1 MITSFPANRLHSSTH
16 SDSSPHPQ
24 CRICDWRQAII
35 KNGRHI
41 LDLGLGGPAVWQR
54 ELEGHFGLLSERCTS
69 LTALRCDG
77 DSMCR
82 ELFPSLKK
90 IFVRNPELQ
99 SLEIGGLRCLEAS
112 LVLSNL
118 KKLVVT
124 SELTAKDV
132 LYLLDVFL
140 HLEELTFV
148 LSDRPWACLNGTE
161 TFNTDLVRVEPS
173 HLKRLRVL
181 RIEGYADI
189 GSILSRCPN
198 IEHICFDGAYA
209 NAHSI
214 TDVLP
219 SGVFSRLTSL
229 SFHDSEA
236 WPGLLAAL
244 PPHQLRNLSIYCIY
258 MSKLLDILECQYM
271 SLEHLDLSCSITCEC
286 SMAIFTKCVALKTLK
301 LNIPEDQLDDLRFI
315 IFQPWGCTLLEE
327 LEFPLMLSR
336 SFTGSPLQK
345 LAALMKT
352 EVPAVTDGAMLDRLV
367 DWGQAQDI
375 FMERLGTLTRLRR
388 LVLSKTSAYIS
399 WRLDSGLS
407 RLQNLDRLEVLHL
420 GRQQYFQGVD
430 ELQWMKRNFPR
441 LLKLVVSKIEDD
453 RMLEWL
459 LVHWPELTVVE
470 LANVEE
476 GAWR

>member
-1 MITSFPANRLHSSTH
+1 
-16 SDSSPHPQ
+16 
-24 CRICDWRQAII
+24 
-35 KNGRHI
+35 
-41 LDLGLGGPAVWQR
+41 
-54 ELEGHFGLLSERCTS
+54 
-69 LTALRCDG
+69 
-77 DSMCR
+77 MCQ
-82 ELFPSLKK
+82 ELFPSLEK
-90 IFVRNPELQ
+90 IFVRNPGLQ
-99 SLEIGGLRCLEAS
+99 SLEISGLRCLEAS
-112 LVLSNL
+112 LILSNL
-118 KKLVVT
+118 RKLVMV
-124 SELTAKDV
+124 SRLSAKDV

-140 HLEELTFV
+140 HLEEFTFV
-148 LSDRPWACLNGTE
+148 LSDRPWICLNGTE

-173 HLKRLRVL
+173 HLKRLCLL
-181 RIEGYADI
+181 RIGGLSGI

-198 IEHICFDGAYA
+198 IEHICFDGSYA

-229 SFHDSEA
+229 SFQCAGSEA
-236 WPGLLAAL
+236 WPGLLAVL
-244 PPHQLRNLSIYCIY
+244 PPHQLRNLSINCINLP
-258 MSKLLDILECQYM
+258 MVLNILECQCM

-286 SMAIFTKCVALKTLK
+286 YMAIFTKCVALKTLK
-301 LNIPEDQLDDLRFI
+301 LNMPEDQLDDLRFI

-327 LEFPLMLSR
+327 LELPLMLSR
-336 SFTGSPLQK
+336 SFTGFQLQK

-388 LVLSKTSAYIS
+388 LVLSGQSRVASKTAAYIS

-453 RMLEWL
+453 RMSEWL

-476 GAWR
+476 EP